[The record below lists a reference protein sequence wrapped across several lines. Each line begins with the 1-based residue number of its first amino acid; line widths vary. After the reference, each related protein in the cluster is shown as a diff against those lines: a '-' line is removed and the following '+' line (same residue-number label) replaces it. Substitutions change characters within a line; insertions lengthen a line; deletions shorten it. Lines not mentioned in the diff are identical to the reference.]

1 MHSGSEMFMVV
12 FINIEM
18 ELLFQLNILGFEYP
32 TCIAHVIMSCSANAG
47 CLTPLVR
54 FNWIL
59 GMATFFSANV
69 TVSAVIET

>member
-1 MHSGSEMFMVV
+1 MFMVV
-12 FINIEM
+12 FINGITV
-18 ELLFQLNILGFEYP
+18 QLNILGFEYP

-47 CLTPLVR
+47 CLTPLLR